1 MKKQETI
8 KILTKMFE
16 SKYLQKKQLEK
27 ELKQLDKAIMIS
39 DDDEGN
45 GFHYLWYTFSSLT
58 DAFVREDEVNEEV
71 AKYEDTIILG

>member
-1 MKKQETI
+1 MKAITVKQLKQECERQI
-8 KILTKMFE
+8 KLGNG
-16 SKYLQKKQLEK
+16 
-27 ELKQLDKAIMIS
+27 DKAIMIS

-58 DAFVREDEVNEEV
+58 DAFVREDEINEEV